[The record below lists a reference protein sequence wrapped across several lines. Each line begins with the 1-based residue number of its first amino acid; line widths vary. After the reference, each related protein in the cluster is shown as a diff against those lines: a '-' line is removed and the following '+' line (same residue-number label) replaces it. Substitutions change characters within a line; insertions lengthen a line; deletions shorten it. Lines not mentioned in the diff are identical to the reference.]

1 MPVYVFKCIGPEHK
15 DESSRVFECF
25 FHFRKDK
32 PINVTQSQCPE
43 CGFPSPRSIAN
54 EGFVTPGL
62 QPITKGYLDAKDSI
76 QHEIK
81 FAFGESKRNPDGSVD
96 DGKMPFAST
105 GEYDKYLK
113 GNNKLGP
120 PVCDDNGQPIR
131 QKDGTFMRTG
141 EKLFKYSGNASPSKS
156 TGSRA
161 PMSAPGGQWVGDGD
175 AGRYSGGPPPNLVA
189 PRVRTRSR

>member
-1 MPVYVFKCIGPEHK
+1 MPVYVFKCISPEHK
-15 DESSRVFECF
+15 DEATRVFEGF
-25 FHFRKDK
+25 FHFRKGK
-32 PINVTQSQCPE
+32 EIRVTQFQCPE

-54 EGFVTPGL
+54 EGFATPGL
-62 QPITKGYLDAKDSI
+62 QPIEKGYLDAKDSI

-81 FAFGESKRNPDGSVD
+81 FAFGQDKRNPDGTVD
-96 DGKMPFAST
+96 TGKMPFANT
-105 GEYDKYLK
+105 GEMDKYLK

-141 EKLFKYSGNASPSKS
+141 EKLFKYSGNASPSKAYANPS
-156 TGSRA
+156 KA
-161 PMSAPGGQWVGDGD
+161 PPGGSWVGDTD
-175 AGRYSGGPPPNLVA
+175 AGRYGNGVPSHTLQA